1 MNRTLAGLS
10 GMLAGLTIIFF
21 WSLSR
26 GESNQVQSENGAP
39 VRDSSIQEQEGEAW
53 DLNNVNQ
60 LTSRLL
66 DRVRADGVIRI
77 KEYFPS
83 SKRDQIVFVGEY
95 DEQWRFVPSQDH
107 RQQSDLWLINSN
119 GTGLRQLTGEGF
131 SYEPAWAPS
140 GKVIA
145 FVNEGSVKLLAIE
158 SNERSKVL
166 SAIAPNP
173 DDLEAKARGFDYLEY
188 HRPKWSPDGK
198 YIAALASTGTTVWVD
213 AATGRGQYIC
223 RFADG
228 AREYDW
234 NSESELI
241 LNYGKFIFD
250 FKLIQDLVA
259 EPDAEPDTVGGEAT
273 NRFSKSLLEMVKR
286 DGVKRIEEYVI
297 SPLGDRLVFVG
308 GFQETMVPATDRW
321 KPDTDLWIVKLDG
334 TELRRLTYDRCN
346 YDPAW
351 SATGNEIAFGDNDS
365 VNVIAVRTGRE
376 RSLPGL
382 CIYIPPEG
390 RNAHRAARYVRP
402 SWSPNGKVIV
412 AKGDG
417 LSSWVTAV
425 EATSGKLI
433 FKTSRP
439 SGTFEWGLDSKLIT
453 RGCGTFVF
461 DWDQR
466 DLR

>member
-10 GMLAGLTIIFF
+10 GMLGVLTIIFF

-39 VRDSSIQEQEGEAW
+39 VRDSSIHEQEGEAW
-53 DLNNVNQ
+53 DLNNVDQ
-60 LTSRLL
+60 LTARLL
-66 DRVRADGVIRI
+66 DKVRADGVIRI

-107 RQQSDLWLINSN
+107 RQQSDLWLINTN
-119 GTGLRQLTGEGF
+119 GTGLRQLTADGF

-140 GKVIA
+140 GMVIA
-145 FVNEGSVKLLAIE
+145 FVDEGSVKLLDIR
-158 SNERSKVL
+158 SNEQSKVL
-166 SAIAPNP
+166 DAIAQDP

-198 YIAALASTGTTVWVD
+198 YIAALASTGSTVWVD

-259 EPDAEPDTVGGEAT
+259 EPEPDTVGGEAN
-273 NRFSKSLLEMVKR
+273 NRFSNSLLEMVKR
-286 DGVKRIEEYVI
+286 DGVERIEEYAI

-308 GFQETMVPATDRW
+308 SFLETTVPATDLW
-321 KPDTDLWIVKLDG
+321 KPVTDLWIVKLDG
-334 TELRRLTYDRCN
+334 TDLRRLTYDRCN
-346 YDPAW
+346 YVPAW
-351 SATGNEIAFGDNDS
+351 SPSGNEIAFGHNDS

-382 CIYIPPEG
+382 HIYIPPEG
-390 RNAHRAARYVRP
+390 RNAHRAARYLRP
-402 SWSPNGKVIV
+402 NWSPNGKVIV
-412 AKGDG
+412 SEGTS
-417 LSSWVTAV
+417 LNSWVTAV
-425 EATSGKLI
+425 EAKSGKLI
-433 FKTSRP
+433 FRSSTE
-439 SGTFEWGLDSKLIT
+439 SGDYAWNQASELII

-466 DLR
+466 GPQ